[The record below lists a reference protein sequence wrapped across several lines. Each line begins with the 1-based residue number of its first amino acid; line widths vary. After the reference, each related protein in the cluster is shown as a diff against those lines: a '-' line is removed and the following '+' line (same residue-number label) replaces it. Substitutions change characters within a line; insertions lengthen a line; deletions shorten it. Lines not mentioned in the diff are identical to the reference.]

1 MEENQ
6 PAKLKRRPTKYT
18 KRIGDRLCA
27 QLSMGKSL
35 RQVLREDDQFPS
47 AVTVYSWLRVYP
59 EFLKQYEIAT
69 HDRAESMAD
78 EILDIAD
85 DGSNDY
91 MTITKGDHSY
101 NVEDKEVT
109 SRSKLRVESRKWL
122 MAKMK
127 PKKYGD
133 KIDMTTNGKDLPT
146 PIYGGIATKLNGP
159 DTIGE

>member
-101 NVEDKEVT
+101 NGV
-109 SRSKLRVESRKWL
+109 
-122 MAKMK
+122 
-127 PKKYGD
+127 
-133 KIDMTTNGKDLPT
+133 DLS
-146 PIYGGIATKLNGP
+146 
-159 DTIGE
+159 